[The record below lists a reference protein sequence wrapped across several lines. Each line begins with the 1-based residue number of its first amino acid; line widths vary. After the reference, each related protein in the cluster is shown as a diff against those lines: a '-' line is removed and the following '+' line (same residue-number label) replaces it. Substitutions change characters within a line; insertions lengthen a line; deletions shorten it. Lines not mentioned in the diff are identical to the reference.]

1 MYLKSFRRISAVKDA
16 YKEAGVDV
24 QAGYESVALI
34 KKHIQRTVTEGVL
47 GGIGSFSGLFQIN
60 LNKYPTPVLVSGT
73 DGVGTKLKLA
83 HSMKVHDTIGIDA
96 VAMCVNDVLCQG
108 ADPLFFLDYIAC
120 GKNYPD
126 IIEKIVK
133 GVAEGCIQAE
143 CALVGGE
150 TAEMPGFYKQDEYDI
165 AGFCVGAVNKPDI
178 IDGSLI
184 EEGDVLLGLA
194 STGVHSN
201 GFSLVRK
208 IFGEDAKSLSKV
220 YPGYEATI
228 GEVLL
233 TPTKIY
239 VKDIKKIRAVAK
251 IKGMSHITG
260 GGFVEN
266 IPRMFKD
273 NNLTPVINK
282 GSWAVLPVFDLIMKQ
297 GNITEDNM
305 YRTFN
310 MGIGTVIA
318 VSKEDAKKIQKLFKN
333 EIYEIGYVALAGD
346 VKKLKDIEENI
357 YIKER

>member
-1 MYLKSFRRISAVKDA
+1 
-16 YKEAGVDV
+16 
-24 QAGYESVALI
+24 
-34 KKHIQRTVTEGVL
+34 
-47 GGIGSFSGLFQIN
+47 
-60 LNKYPTPVLVSGT
+60 
-73 DGVGTKLKLA
+73 
-83 HSMKVHDTIGIDA
+83 
-96 VAMCVNDVLCQG
+96 
-108 ADPLFFLDYIAC
+108 
-120 GKNYPD
+120 
-126 IIEKIVK
+126 
-133 GVAEGCIQAE
+133 
-143 CALVGGE
+143 
-150 TAEMPGFYKQDEYDI
+150 MPGFYKQDEYDI

-346 VKKLKDIEENI
+346 VKKLKGIEENI

>member
-1 MYLKSFRRISAVKDA
+1 M
-16 YKEAGVDV
+16 
-24 QAGYESVALI
+24 
-34 KKHIQRTVTEGVL
+34 
-47 GGIGSFSGLFQIN
+47 
-60 LNKYPTPVLVSGT
+60 
-73 DGVGTKLKLA
+73 
-83 HSMKVHDTIGIDA
+83 
-96 VAMCVNDVLCQG
+96 
-108 ADPLFFLDYIAC
+108 
-120 GKNYPD
+120 
-126 IIEKIVK
+126 
-133 GVAEGCIQAE
+133 
-143 CALVGGE
+143 
-150 TAEMPGFYKQDEYDI
+150 
-165 AGFCVGAVNKPDI
+165 
-178 IDGSLI
+178 
-184 EEGDVLLGLA
+184 GLA

-239 VKDIKKIRAVAK
+239 VKDIKRIRTVAK

-297 GNITEDNM
+297 GNITEEDM

-318 VSKEDAKKIQKLFKN
+318 VSKEDAKKIQKQFKN

>member
-1 MYLKSFRRISAVKDA
+1 MKDA

-24 QAGYESVALI
+24 RAGYESVALI
-34 KKHIQRTVTEGVL
+34 KKHIQRTVTPGVL
-47 GGIGSFSGLFQIN
+47 GGIGSFSGLFQMD
-60 LNKYPTPVLVSGT
+60 LSKYPQPVLVSGT

-120 GKNYPD
+120 GKNYPN
-126 IIEKIVK
+126 IIEQIVK
-133 GVAEGCIQAE
+133 GVAEGCIQSE

-150 TAEMPGFYKQDEYDI
+150 TAEMPGFYKEDEYDI

-178 IDGSLI
+178 IDGSLLR
-184 EEGDVLLGLA
+184 EGDILLGLA

-208 IFGEDAKSLSKV
+208 IFGDDSVSLSKV
-220 YPGYEATI
+220 YLGFSKTI
-228 GEVLL
+228 GETLL

-239 VKDIKKIRAVAK
+239 VKDIKKIRAIAR

-266 IPRMFKD
+266 IPRMFTESG
-273 NNLTPVINK
+273 NLTPVINK
-282 GSWAVLPVFDLIMKQ
+282 GTWNILPIFDLMMKKA
-297 GNITEDNM
+297 GITEDNM

-310 MGIGTVIA
+310 MGIGMVIA
-318 VSKEDAKKIQKLFKN
+318 VSKEDAQKIMKEFT
-333 EIYEIGYVALAGD
+333 EGIYEIGYVAAADD
-346 VKKLKDIEENI
+346 VKNEKGIEENI
-357 YIKER
+357 YIKDRKND

>member
-1 MYLKSFRRISAVKDA
+1 MKDA

-47 GGIGSFSGLFQIN
+47 GGIGSFSGLFQID

-133 GVAEGCIQAE
+133 GVAGGCIQAE
-143 CALVGGE
+143 CALVGGQ

-165 AGFCVGAVNKPDI
+165 AGYSVGAVNKPDI

-239 VKDIKKIRAVAK
+239 VKDIKRIRTVAK

-297 GNITEDNM
+297 GNITEEDM

-318 VSKEDAKKIQKLFKN
+318 VSKEDAKKIQKQFKN